1 MAATIG
7 AEDTTLVSKQ
17 AGAQA
22 SSSGVN
28 IGVVEQQ
35 GSEQRKVQPAQV
47 VLIKTKVVSQD
58 PVKPKGAP
66 HLCASLLGAVVG
78 RKEPRQHQRVIV
90 GSGMRKVRRGG
101 ARQLSRAAQDVHIRH
116 AALLRGGVALGRR
129 RGRHPSPK
137 RSAARGGSAGVR
149 LTSAWPWSL
158 PVPVLGHLVAREA
171 RRTAAAWP
179 PTSDHNRMRIQ
190 LNTAARVSPGNTR
203 SHNGH
208 GERSQQSSRTLARTN

>member
-1 MAATIG
+1 MSKFSVLPLALHLPASQTMHGERPSATMHALLLAQATTSRSFAQPARSPLIVKSSPIMAATIG

-129 RGRHPSPK
+129 RGRHPSSK
-137 RSAARGGSAGVR
+137 RSAARGGSACVR
-149 LTSAWPWSL
+149 LTSA
-158 PVPVLGHLVAREA
+158 
-171 RRTAAAWP
+171 
-179 PTSDHNRMRIQ
+179 
-190 LNTAARVSPGNTR
+190 
-203 SHNGH
+203 
-208 GERSQQSSRTLARTN
+208 